1 MALEACLTATDH
13 CCGVMLSTAMCDSV
27 QCRAEKAAKSSERT
41 WNSPDSSASN
51 VMVMPAWASL
61 QIHTTTDGIT
71 HPCVLSC
78 GVDQRRKDD
87 FGGTGIWQLLRR
99 RVRWFAYA

>member
-1 MALEACLTATDH
+1 MALEACLTATDR
-13 CCGVMLSTAMCDSV
+13 CCGVMLSTAMCNSV
-27 QCRAEKAAKSSERT
+27 QCRAEKAAKSSECT
-41 WNSPDSSASN
+41 WNSADSSASN

-71 HPCVLSC
+71 HPYVHSC
-78 GVDQRRKDD
+78 GVDRCRKDD
-87 FGGTGIWQLLRR
+87 FRGLGLAAAEQ